1 MEFLIIWIITII
13 VSFCM
18 EIVQEM
24 RMYKDIADLD
34 YLINNER
41 LSEFGKKFNPD
52 ITKKNLMLFLIPFI
66 NFLNVIKNTISYN
79 NYKDRVFDELRI
91 IDALEEMNEKELIE
105 YSKNKTG
112 FKAFKLT
119 IERELDLEN
128 AEVLEIN
135 DSKIYYENKN
145 GNIFILKV
153 EGPVSNSNLHEQKDL
168 VLSYLSEEKKAN
180 LKDIE
185 FLIKMGD
192 IFQEESNSSLDSQS
206 IRKEKIDKLEEMIKQ
221 YREEREKLI
230 PTNVENKDKEIQK
243 SNKKR
248 YK

>member
-91 IDALEEMNEKELIE
+91 IDALEEMYEKELIE
-105 YSKNKTG
+105 YSKN
-112 FKAFKLT
+112 
-119 IERELDLEN
+119 
-128 AEVLEIN
+128 
-135 DSKIYYENKN
+135 
-145 GNIFILKV
+145 
-153 EGPVSNSNLHEQKDL
+153 
-168 VLSYLSEEKKAN
+168 
-180 LKDIE
+180 
-185 FLIKMGD
+185 
-192 IFQEESNSSLDSQS
+192 
-206 IRKEKIDKLEEMIKQ
+206 
-221 YREEREKLI
+221 
-230 PTNVENKDKEIQK
+230 
-243 SNKKR
+243 
-248 YK
+248 